1 MYRFFATTLA
11 GLALASLSYS
21 PSSICNSTLLHLLL
35 PLSSSPFGPSG
46 SDEKEFRGL
55 PIYNCDRR
63 AAGIGRGEGEKS
75 QMHRFYA
82 FPFRSLVPF
91 LPLSYATFNLAVLL
105 KCRKSSAR
113 PKRWQW
119 GSGRERERESAGKQI
134 PHLQNE
140 REESPP
146 ASRTTSLCSNRTS
159 IRRTHS
165 SRQAPFP
172 GYARNNRTSLFSGCM
187 RERSEGARCSR
198 AMRFSFRSSPPQ
210 FLLVDRPTDHLT
222 HPRSILNFLFT
233 LFFFRPF
240 GYCLSSETTRLR
252 SREGINHGL
261 ARRTDYSLHSRP
273 RPSSTSTS
281 ILRGGGTCSRSPR

>member
-119 GSGRERERESAGKQI
+119 GSGRERERERRKTD
-134 PHLQNE
+134 
-140 REESPP
+140 P
-146 ASRTTSLCSNRTS
+146 AF
-159 IRRTHS
+159 
-165 SRQAPFP
+165 AK
-172 GYARNNRTSLFSGCM
+172 
-187 RERSEGARCSR
+187 RERGESAS
-198 AMRFSFRSSPPQ
+198 FSYYVA
-210 FLLVDRPTDHLT
+210 L
-222 HPRSILNFLFT
+222 
-233 LFFFRPF
+233 
-240 GYCLSSETTRLR
+240 
-252 SREGINHGL
+252 
-261 ARRTDYSLHSRP
+261 
-273 RPSSTSTS
+273 
-281 ILRGGGTCSRSPR
+281 